1 MIDMGIA
8 PLAPDGVP
16 AATLDDM
23 ASSVPF
29 LVQKDARGRVS
40 LGSVLSDG
48 QYLVTCD
55 EEGRVILEPA
65 VVMTVAE
72 QRLLTDAAFR
82 RRMTAAASEPATR
95 LELDEI

>member
-1 MIDMGIA
+1 MGIA
-8 PLAPDGVP
+8 PLSPDGAP
-16 AATLDDM
+16 AATLGDM
-23 ASSVPF
+23 ASSVSF

-55 EEGRVILEPA
+55 DEGRVVLEPA

-82 RRMTAAASEPATR
+82 RRTTAAASEPATR